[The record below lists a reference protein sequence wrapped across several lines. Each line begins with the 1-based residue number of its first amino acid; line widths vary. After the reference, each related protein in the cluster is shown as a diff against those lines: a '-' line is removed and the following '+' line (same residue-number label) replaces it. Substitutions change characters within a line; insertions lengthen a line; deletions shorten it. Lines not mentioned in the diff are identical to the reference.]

1 MKCVFKQQHWQ
12 MCDLKNDRP
21 PMHVIL
27 AMPFNFILRTSHLSV
42 YITEIPSFY
51 YGNAT

>member
-1 MKCVFKQQHWQ
+1 MIDPNVLSWQ
-12 MCDLKNDRP
+12 CLL
-21 PMHVIL
+21 IL
-27 AMPFNFILRTSHLSV
+27 FSEVAI